1 MCRNRISEV
10 NDCVWTG
17 YLMDGAAPWRCGA
30 GEQEGYELK
39 QPDEHDRRRGL
50 EKMQFPSVPDD
61 ERYQSHLRQGLGAQ

>member
-1 MCRNRISEV
+1 
-10 NDCVWTG
+10 
-17 YLMDGAAPWRCGA
+17 MDGAAPWRCGA